1 MDDRARVAELL
12 GREPAGAFE
21 VVVRNGAG
29 DPVVVRN
36 APFLVDGTPMPTR
49 FYLVGANEVREVSR
63 LRGDQAGR
71 LSERISPLVDR
82 AVSYLASEMDQGR
95 LRQAEVVT
103 DFIYFTDDFV
113 IVFHAFTNVCKNF
126 TSSHSDFSCIDTI
139 RAEHCTTSTFR
150 ALVEVAVPVINNF
163 FS

>member
-113 IVFHAFTNVCKNF
+113 TVFLSNAYMIKNF
-126 TSSHSDFSCIDTI
+126 TCGHGHFCGIDTI
-139 RAEHCTTSTFR
+139 RAKYSATA
-150 ALVEVAVPVINNF
+150 AL
-163 FS
+163 